1 MKTYFFIGLP
11 AMMLFYSCAKEI
23 SNPGPVDLP
32 KPPSVVTLSATNITC
47 DSVVMNGEVV
57 SDNDSEI
64 ISRGLYWSR
73 LPDPG
78 SGDSLVVCTKG
89 TGLFNA
95 TLRGLNDSVTYF
107 YKAFAT
113 NAAGTSTGEEKS
125 FITLDK
131 NVPFSGRIV
140 SNSGCLQFKSTNE
153 IMVDDSLSC
162 AQYSFDA
169 ASHILHITHYN
180 AGFNCCDLSI
190 SSEIT
195 ISNDTIFIRE
205 VEGEPMCNC
214 LCLYNLE
221 FEISGVNPQNYVIK
235 FIEPYCR
242 YHDFLIFPVELS
254 GTPSGTECVVRHF
267 GPWY

>member
-1 MKTYFFIGLP
+1 MKSYIYITLTTVIFFYG
-11 AMMLFYSCAKEI
+11 CAKEI
-23 SNPGPVDLP
+23 NNPAPEQP

-47 DSVVMNGEVV
+47 DSVVLNGEVL

-64 ISRGLYWSR
+64 ISRGLYWSK

-78 SGDSLVVCTKG
+78 SGDSLVDCTKG
-89 TGLFNA
+89 TGIFNA

-107 YKAFAT
+107 YRAFAT

-125 FITLDK
+125 FTTLDK
-131 NVPFSGRIV
+131 KVPFSGRLV
-140 SNSGCLQFKSTNE
+140 SNSGCLHDKAGNG
-153 IMVDDSLSC
+153 IKLYDSLSC

-169 ASHILHITHYN
+169 ASHILRITHFN
-180 AGFNCCDLSI
+180 AAFNCCDLSI

-195 ISNDTIFIRE
+195 MRNDTIIIRE
-205 VEGEPMCNC
+205 VEGLPLCNC
-214 LCLYNLE
+214 LCLFNLE
-221 FEISGVNPQNYVIK
+221 FEIAGVNPQEYVIK
-235 FIEPYCR
+235 FIEPYCMD
-242 YHDFLIFPVELS
+242 HDFLVFPVELS